1 MAIQSIQTTELQ
13 PVTLVIALVGKQIW
27 NMSSR
32 VHYTQILLK
41 SNSMVS
47 ESKRV
52 EYDFEEP
59 LLSQYQ
65 QRKRIMVSA
74 TR

>member
-1 MAIQSIQTTELQ
+1 MA
-13 PVTLVIALVGKQIW
+13 
-27 NMSSR
+27 
-32 VHYTQILLK
+32 
-41 SNSMVS
+41 S